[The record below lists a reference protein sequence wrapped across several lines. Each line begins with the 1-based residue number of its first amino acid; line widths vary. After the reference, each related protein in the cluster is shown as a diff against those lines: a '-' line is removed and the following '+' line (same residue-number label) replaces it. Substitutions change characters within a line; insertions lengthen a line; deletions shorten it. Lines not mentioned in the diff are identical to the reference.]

1 MNRENDLVIE
11 YDDPLDA
18 IEQSMTGP
26 VALVVSE
33 DRSFTLGVWER
44 GEDRD
49 VWYSVLFPEDG
60 SLVFE
65 IEDVDHTYGEFF
77 DGASVQ
83 RERHVVASWRRKA
96 LQTEFLGAGAG
107 LSLGEDEAI
116 LLLVEAMRKVVDE
129 SSFEELLRRVRAA

>member
-1 MNRENDLVIE
+1 
-11 YDDPLDA
+11 
-18 IEQSMTGP
+18 MTGP
-26 VALVVSE
+26 VALVVPE

-60 SLVFE
+60 SVVFE
-65 IEDVDHTYGEFF
+65 IEDVDHTYGESF
-77 DGASVQ
+77 DGPSVQ
-83 RERHVVASWRRKA
+83 RERHVVAAWRRKA
-96 LQTEFLGAGAG
+96 LQREFLGAAAG

-129 SSFEELLRRVRAA
+129 SSFEELLRRVRTA

>member
-1 MNRENDLVIE
+1 MNQENDPFIE

-26 VALVVSE
+26 VARVVPE
-33 DRSFTLGVWER
+33 DRTFTLGVWER

-49 VWYSVLFPEDG
+49 VWYPVLFPEDG
-60 SLVFE
+60 SVVFE

-77 DGASVQ
+77 DGPSVQ
-83 RERHVVASWRRKA
+83 RERHVVAAWRRKA
-96 LQTEFLGAGAG
+96 LQREFLGAAG
-107 LSLGEDEAI
+107 LPPGDDEAI
-116 LLLVEAMRKVVDE
+116 LLLVEAMLKVVDE